1 MNTNPII
8 KTTVFIAFI
17 SVFSGCALLK
27 DRPRTPSVDS
37 YMSPEIIDPANLI
50 NNNMGNDTKTGNSTS
65 VPSKT
70 TTKKMGLDECIAV
83 ALEKNPAVKSVKASM
98 DIADEA
104 TGLAKSP
111 YYPEIYASAGYS
123 RFQKHAFMPG
133 GLPASASSSV
143 IGPEND
149 WTGSINARITLFD
162 SGERSARLDSA
173 MARKDALYNE
183 SEKIRQ
189 EIITGVNRAF
199 YSLMAAR
206 QTKEV
211 AEKNLARAESH
222 LEMAKKRFY
231 AGAVSKTDVLRAQV
245 GVADAKL
252 GLVRTESMVSM
263 FSGNL
268 NAIMGIP
275 VETYTDISGSLDDIR
290 QPEKKDLENAF
301 VEAREKRPEL
311 KAAIQKISAAQYGIE
326 EAKAGFGPKLK
337 AQANYGWEDDE
348 WTPSD
353 KTWLAGLTVEM
364 PIFTGFAKTYNLAG
378 KRAELRKE
386 EAETI
391 RLVQNVRQEVWNSYT
406 RLNESYQAYLAS
418 RSMQKEAEESH
429 RSTRERYEAGAS
441 TITDLLDA
449 QVSLAKSEAGVVTSK
464 WDYFISEAEFKKA
477 SGGI

>member
-1 MNTNPII
+1 MNKKII
-8 KTTVFIAFI
+8 RIIPSFIACI
-17 SVFSGCALLK
+17 LLFSGCSFPGS
-27 DRPRTPSVDS
+27 RPQKQPSIDS
-37 YMSPEIIDPANLI
+37 NIYT
-50 NNNMGNDTKTGNSTS
+50 GNDGLKSLANNKSNAGKGN
-65 VPSKT
+65 VQPEVQSKAA
-70 TTKKMGLDECIAV
+70 GLEECIAV
-83 ALEKNPAVKSVKASM
+83 ALEKNPALKSVKASM

-104 TGLAKSP
+104 TGMAKAP

-149 WTGSINARITLFD
+149 WTGSINARITLLD

-173 MARKDALYNE
+173 TAIKEAVYNE
-183 SEKIRQ
+183 SEKTRQ
-189 EIITGVNRAF
+189 EIITGVKRAF

-206 QTKEV
+206 QAKEV
-211 AEKNLARAESH
+211 AEKNLARAENH
-222 LEMAKKRFY
+222 LEMAKKRFS

-252 GLVRTESMVSM
+252 GLVRTESMISM

-275 VETYTDISGSLDDIR
+275 VETDLDISGSPDDIR

-301 VEAREKRPEL
+301 VEARKKRPEL
-311 KAAIQKISAAQYGIE
+311 KAALQKISAAQYGIE

-348 WTPSD
+348 WAPSD

-406 RLNESYQAYLAS
+406 KLNESYQAYLAS

-429 RSTRERYEAGAS
+429 RSTWERYEAGAS

-449 QVSLAKSEAGVVTSK
+449 QVSLAKAEAGVVTSK

-477 SGGI
+477 AGGI